1 MNNRKHCVWRV
12 LWSKQKI
19 LKALFSKT
27 KSCLVPF
34 EKVGKSFSFLSFFF
48 LFPKTKSCLVAFES
62 VRIYLELPAFVSVS
76 HWKHSY
82 RPWNFRI
89 INPLFYKQGIW
100 CPVKGN
106 DEPEVTELYAYH
118 KYWTQRHGFN
128 VGHFFQKQRLII
140 PQILLFTWPWEKN
153 HKTRL
158 CCQLGSSPSKA
169 IHPYIQAS
177 QVVWLKCVPLGHKIA

>member
-128 VGHFFQKQRLII
+128 VGHFFPETKANHTTNIAIYMTLRKE
-140 PQILLFTWPWEKN
+140 PQNQTVLSTGLKSQQS
-153 HKTRL
+153 H
-158 CCQLGSSPSKA
+158 SSLHTS
-169 IHPYIQAS
+169 
-177 QVVWLKCVPLGHKIA
+177 LTGCVTQMCAFGT